1 MSRYW
6 QTLLDNLAFLIFVM
20 PLVGAGLVAASSRL
34 GLDAIR
40 RTALTNVL
48 LTLALTLLMVAKF
61 DPSRPEEIS
70 TAGHYQMT
78 TSWRW
83 LQQEAFRIESREV
96 ADEGA
101 VDVLVADRSGPNVR
115 VALGVDG
122 ISLWFIVLTTTL
134 MIPATYAGW
143 KNDRERPA
151 LFYGLLLILQS
162 SLIGVFASADV
173 IFFLVC
179 LEIAS
184 LSLVCLIGRWGGH
197 GRPTIVKRFFGLSLA
212 TTLMIALGLMT
223 LVVSHARMRIDEAG
237 RYPAP
242 TFAIEEL
249 IYGGSIDQSGARVAG
264 VGDLVYDNEM
274 ARQYWNAV
282 SPWIFLPLLLG
293 FAMRAA
299 IVPAHSWLIATNTLA
314 PTSAC
319 VLLIGATLAC
329 GCYGMARFVVPLFP
343 PYSLNVIPWI
353 SAIGVLGGLYA
364 GLLALTQTDIK
375 KTATLACI
383 GQMSLAMAGMFSFN
397 ASGVVGGLLLLVSTG
412 FAMAAM
418 MFIVGALEGRTG
430 QAETISI
437 NNLHQSPRA
446 AFCLFV
452 AALALV
458 ATPGFGGFAASLL
471 TLRGLF
477 MAAPHA
483 GGSPL
488 TAAGGLLMS
497 LCFAWA
503 FVRCFQALRR
513 DAPSPRPGEEASLQ
527 QLADRHSPSGKF
539 PDLTCWEIAN
549 VSVCLGMAAWIGIC
563 PGFFTM
569 RIGQWSSEAH
579 AVDSAFH
586 PRSSDHSHALL
597 PTNSARGSRLPLTAA
612 GKDEG

>member
-6 QTLLDNLAFLIFVM
+6 QTLLDNLALLIFIT
-20 PLVGAGLVAASSRL
+20 PLVGAGLVAASAWL

-48 LTLALTLLMVAKF
+48 LTLALTILMVAKF
-61 DPSRPEEIS
+61 DPNRSAENS

-83 LQQEAFRIESREV
+83 LQQEAFRIERRKT
-96 ADEGA
+96 ANEGP

-122 ISLWFIVLTTTL
+122 INIGCIVLAATL
-134 MIPATYAGW
+134 MIPATCAGW
-143 KNDRERPA
+143 KNDCDRPA
-151 LFYGLLLILQS
+151 LFYALLLILQS
-162 SLIGVFASADV
+162 SLIGVFASVDV

-197 GRPTIVKRFFGLSLA
+197 GRPTIVKRFFGFSLA
-212 TTLMIALGLMT
+212 TTLMIALGLLT
-223 LVVSHARMRIDEAG
+223 LVVSHTRMRIDEAG

-242 TFAIEEL
+242 TFAMDEL
-249 IYGGSIDQSGARVAG
+249 IYGGNVDGSGARVAG
-264 VGDLVYDNEM
+264 VGELVYDNEM

-282 SPWIFLPLLLG
+282 SAWIFLPLLLG

-299 IVPAHSWLIATNTLA
+299 IVPAHSWLIATNALA
-314 PTSAC
+314 PTSAR
-319 VLLIGATLAC
+319 VLLMGTTLAC
-329 GCYGMARFVVPLFP
+329 GCYGMARFVLPLFP
-343 PYSLNVIPWI
+343 PYSLSLISWI
-353 SAIGVLGGLYA
+353 SAVGVLGGLYA
-364 GLLALTQTDIK
+364 AFLALTQSDIK

-397 ASGVVGGLLLLVSTG
+397 ASGIVGGLLLLVSTG
-412 FAMAAM
+412 FAMAAV
-418 MFIVGALEGRTG
+418 MFIVGSLEGRTG
-430 QAETISI
+430 QAETNSISD
-437 NNLHQSPRA
+437 LYQCPRA
-446 AFCLFV
+446 AFCLFLS
-452 AALALV
+452 AIALV
-458 ATPGFGGFAASLL
+458 ATPGFGGFVGSLL

-477 MAAPHA
+477 MSAPHA

-488 TAAGGLLMS
+488 IAAGGLLMN

-503 FVRCFQALRR
+503 LVRCFQAPLR
-513 DAPSPRPGEEASLQ
+513 PIGEPN
-527 QLADRHSPSGKF
+527 SPSGKF
-539 PDLTCWEIAN
+539 SDLTCWEITN
-549 VSVCLGMAAWIGIC
+549 VAVCLGMTAWMGIC

-569 RIGQWSSEAH
+569 RIGHWSSDEH
-579 AVDSAFH
+579 TIDSAFH
-586 PRSSDHSHALL
+586 QKRSDHSHALL
-597 PTNSARGSRLPLTAA
+597 PTNSARDSQSHLTVA